1 MKEKNSQSIVFKYTV
16 RGFIIGLLTVLFV
29 LTVDFFIKNISFSEV
44 LEIHKNNPVY
54 LILDLSP
61 FVLAFYAYLISRK
74 YSDTSESLHKALKQE
89 LDKNQRI
96 FRFVEKIRMGNI
108 DAEYKVQGEDDVLGQ
123 SILDLRNNLK
133 KNKEEEDRR
142 RKEDQQRNWI
152 AEGLAKFGDILRKDS
167 DNIEELSYNLISNL
181 VKYIHANQGAF
192 FIIED
197 EDEADVHLKMTAC
210 YAYERRKYADKRL
223 ELNEGIIGAA
233 ILEQETI
240 YMTDVPESYVNI
252 TSGLGKATPGCLL
265 VVPLKVN
272 EEVHGVIEI
281 GAIKPLEKYIIDFVE
296 NVAENI
302 ASTISNVKINTRT
315 AKLLKE
321 SQQQAEV
328 LASQEEQMRQNMEEL
343 QATQEEAARQ
353 SEKFITFTNAV
364 NHTLLRAEYDPDG
377 TLIYANTKFLKK
389 MGYEKNSEVEGKNI
403 SMFINEKDRSWFNKL
418 WTNLANGGKHF
429 EGDMKHV
436 TKQGR
441 DLWTISTYTCMRKED
456 GTIDKILFLAID
468 TTDQKKKSLDY
479 QAQIDALN
487 KSTVKVEFLPT
498 GDLLECNKKF
508 IDLMNYPLYELKE
521 KSIFDFVDKS
531 DLNKIKD
538 IWGKVSQ
545 GESWEGTIRQR
556 TKENKDVWVRASLS
570 AVRDMYN
577 DISKIIY
584 IGNDT
589 TNEKIMELETQKQTE
604 QLKQQEEEL
613 KQSRVDLKA
622 QLKKAR
628 EDVKQQFKEI
638 EKEQKRTERTLE
650 GASDAILT
658 FDHHGVIKFF
668 NKAAEELWEI
678 ERDIVL
684 GRKITKLFPKD
695 KYEDEFINALIDP
708 NEEKIIGERKEVTI
722 ESIKTGEEKSVIF
735 LLSMARL
742 EDEVSYTAFIQNIS
756 VDLF

>member
-1 MKEKNSQSIVFKYTV
+1 MKEKNSQSIVFKYTIS
-16 RGFIIGLLTVLFV
+16 GFIIGLLTVIFI
-29 LTVDFFIKNISFSEV
+29 LTVDFFIKEISFSEV
-44 LEIHKNNPVY
+44 IEIHKSNPVY

-74 YSDTSESLHKALKQE
+74 YADTSQSLHKALKQE
-89 LDKNQRI
+89 LDKNQKI
-96 FRFVEKIRMGNI
+96 YRFVEKIRMGNI
-108 DAEYKVQGEDDVLGQ
+108 NAEYKVQGQDDVLGQ
-123 SILDLRNNLK
+123 SILDLRDNLK

-167 DNIEELSYNLISNL
+167 DNLEELSYNLINNL
-181 VKYIHANQGAF
+181 VKYINANQGAF

-197 EDEADVHLKMTAC
+197 EDEADTHLKMTAC

-223 ELNEGIIGAA
+223 EIDEGITGAA

-265 VVPLKVN
+265 VVPLKIN
-272 EEVHGVIEI
+272 DEVHGVIEI
-281 GAIKPLEKYIIDFVE
+281 GAIKPIEKYIVDFVE
-296 NVAENI
+296 KVAENI
-302 ASTISNVKINTRT
+302 ASTISNVKINSRT

-321 SQQQAEV
+321 SQEQAEA
-328 LASQEEQMRQNMEEL
+328 LAAQEEQMRQNMEEL

-389 MGYEKNSEVEGKNI
+389 LGYEKNSEVEGKNI
-403 SMFINEKDRSWFNKL
+403 SMFINDKDKVWFNKL

-441 DLWTISTYTCMRKED
+441 DLWTMSTYTCMRRDD
-456 GTIDKILFLAID
+456 GSVEKILFLAID

-487 KSTVKVEFLPT
+487 KSTIKVEFLPT
-498 GDLLECNKKF
+498 GDLLECNKNF

-531 DLNKIKD
+531 DLNKIKE
-538 IWGKVSQ
+538 IWNKVAE
-545 GESWEGTIRQR
+545 GESWEGILHQR
-556 TKENKDVWVRASLS
+556 TKDYKDVWVHVSLS
-570 AVRDMYN
+570 VVRDMYE

-584 IGNDT
+584 IANDI
-589 TNEKIMELETQKQTE
+589 TNEKLMEIEAKKQNE
-604 QLKQQEEEL
+604 LLKQQEEEL
-613 KQSRVDLKA
+613 KQSRVDLKS

-628 EDVKQQFKEI
+628 EEVKQQFNEI
-638 EKEQKRTERTLE
+638 EKVQKRTERTLE

-658 FDHHGVIKFF
+658 FDQHGVIKFF
-668 NKAAEELWEI
+668 NKTAEELWEI

-684 GRKITKLFPKD
+684 GRKMSKLFPKD
-695 KYEDEFINALIDP
+695 KYDDEFINSMLDP
-708 NEEKIIGERKEVTI
+708 NAEKMVGERKEVTI
-722 ESIKTGEEKSVIF
+722 ESLKTGEEKSVII

>member
-16 RGFIIGLLTVLFV
+16 SGFVIGLLTVLFI
-29 LTVDFFIKNISFSEV
+29 LTVDFFIKEISFSEV
-44 LEIHKNNPVY
+44 IEIHKNNPVY

-74 YSDTSESLHKALKQE
+74 YADTSETLHKALKHE
-89 LDKNQRI
+89 FDKNQRI

-108 DAEYKVQGEDDVLGQ
+108 DAEYKIQGQDDVLGQ
-123 SILDLRNNLK
+123 SILDLRDNLK

-152 AEGLAKFGDILRKDS
+152 AEGLAKFGDILRKDT
-167 DNIEELSYNLISNL
+167 DNLEELSYNLISEL

-192 FIIED
+192 FIIDD
-197 EDEADVHLKMTAC
+197 EDEADKHMKMTAC

-223 ELNEGIIGAA
+223 ELGEGIIGAA

-240 YMTDVPESYVNI
+240 YMTDVPDSYVNI
-252 TSGLGKATPGCLL
+252 TSGLGKATPRCLL
-265 VVPLKVN
+265 VVPLIIA

-281 GAIKPLEKYIIDFVE
+281 GAIHELEDYILEFVE
-296 NVAENI
+296 KVAETI
-302 ASTISNVKINTRT
+302 ASTISNVKINSRT

-321 SQQQAEV
+321 SREQAEA
-328 LASQEEQMRQNMEEL
+328 LAAQEEQMRQNMEEL

-353 SEKFITFTNAV
+353 SEKFIIFANAV
-364 NHTLLRAEYDPDG
+364 NHTLIRAEYDPDG

-389 MGYEKNSEVEGKNI
+389 LGYEKNSEVEGQHI
-403 SMFINEKDRSWFNKL
+403 SLFINEKDRSWFDKL

-441 DLWTISTYTCMRKED
+441 DLWTISTYTCMRRED
-456 GTIDKILFLAID
+456 GSVEKILFLAID
-468 TTDQKKKSLDY
+468 TTDQKKKFLDY

-487 KSTVKVEFLPT
+487 KSTIKVEFLPT
-498 GDLLECNKKF
+498 GDLLECNKLF
-508 IDLMNYPLYELKE
+508 VDLMGYPLYDLKE
-521 KSIFDFVDKS
+521 KSLFDFVDKS
-531 DLNKIKD
+531 DLNRIKD
-538 IWGKVSQ
+538 IWDKVST
-545 GESWEGTIRQR
+545 GDSWEGTLRQR
-556 TKENKDVWVRASLS
+556 TKEDKDVWVRASLS
-570 AVRDMYN
+570 AAKDMYD

-584 IGNDT
+584 IGNDI
-589 TNEKIMELETQKQTE
+589 TNEKLMEIETQKQTE
-604 QLKQQEEEL
+604 LLKQQEEEL

-628 EDVKQQFKEI
+628 EEVKHQFKEI
-638 EKEQKRTERTLE
+638 ENVQKRTERTLE

-658 FDHHGVIKFF
+658 IDQAGVIKFF

-684 GRKITKLFPKD
+684 GRKINKLFPEE
-695 KYEDEFINALIDP
+695 KYENEFINSLLDP
-708 NEEKIIGERKEVTI
+708 NAEKIVGERKEVNIQST
-722 ESIKTGEEKSVIF
+722 SGEEKSVII

>member
-1 MKEKNSQSIVFKYTV
+1 MKDKNSQSIVFKYTIS
-16 RGFIIGLLTVLFV
+16 GFIIGLITVLFI
-29 LTVDFFIKNISFSEV
+29 LTVDFFIKKVSFSEV

-74 YSDTSESLHKALKQE
+74 YADTSQSLHKALKQE

-108 DAEYKVQGEDDVLGQ
+108 DSEYKVQGQDDVLGQ
-123 SILDLRNNLK
+123 SILDLRDNLK
-133 KNKEEEDRR
+133 KNKEEEERR

-152 AEGLAKFGDILRKDS
+152 AEGLATFGDILRRDI

-181 VKYIHANQGAF
+181 IKYIDANQGAF

-197 EDEADVHLKMTAC
+197 EDEADTHLKMTAC

-223 ELNEGIIGAA
+223 ELGEGIVGAA

-265 VVPLKVN
+265 VVPLKIN

-281 GAIKPLEKYIIDFVE
+281 GAINPIEKHSLEFVE
-296 NVAENI
+296 KVAENI
-302 ASTISNVKINTRT
+302 ASTISNVKITSRT

-321 SQQQAEV
+321 SQQQAEA
-328 LASQEEQMRQNMEEL
+328 LAAQEEQMRQNMEEL

-389 MGYEKNSEVEGKNI
+389 LGYEKNSEVEGKNI
-403 SMFINEKDRSWFNKL
+403 SLFINEKDRSWFDKL

-441 DLWTISTYTCMRKED
+441 DLWTISTYTCMRSDD
-456 GTIDKILFLAID
+456 GGVEKILFLAID
-468 TTDQKKKSLDY
+468 TTEQKKKSLDY

-487 KSTVKVEFLPT
+487 KSNIKVEFLPT

-508 IDLMNYPLYELKE
+508 IELMTYPLYELKE

-531 DLNKIKD
+531 DLNKIKE
-538 IWGKVSQ
+538 IWEKVAH
-545 GESWEGTIRQR
+545 GDSWEGTLRQK
-556 TKENKDVWVRASLS
+556 TKDHKDVWVHVSLS
-570 AVRDMYN
+570 AVKDMYE
-577 DISKIIY
+577 DISKVIY
-584 IGNDT
+584 IANDI
-589 TNEKIMELETQKQTE
+589 TNEKLMEIETQKQTE
-604 QLKQQEEEL
+604 LLKQQEEEL
-613 KQSRVDLKA
+613 KQSRIDLKS

-628 EDVKQQFKEI
+628 EEVKQQFKEI
-638 EKEQKRTERTLE
+638 EKVQKRTERTLE

-658 FDHHGVIKFF
+658 FDQHGVIKFF
-668 NKAAEELWEI
+668 NKASEELWEI

-684 GRKITKLFPKD
+684 GRKISKLFPKD
-695 KYEDEFINALIDP
+695 KYDDEFIKALLDP
-708 NEEKIIGERKEVTI
+708 KAEKMVGERKEVTI
-722 ESIKTGEEKSVIF
+722 QSIKTEEEKSVII

>member
-16 RGFIIGLLTVLFV
+16 SGFIIGLLTVLFI
-29 LTVDFFIKNISFSEV
+29 LTVDFFIKEISFSEV
-44 LEIHKNNPVY
+44 IEIHKNNPVY

-74 YSDTSESLHKALKQE
+74 YADTSETLHKALKQE
-89 LDKNQRI
+89 FDKNQRI

-108 DAEYKVQGEDDVLGQ
+108 DAEYKIQGQDDVLGQ
-123 SILDLRNNLK
+123 SILDLRYNLK

-152 AEGLAKFGDILRKDS
+152 AEGLAKFGDILRKDT
-167 DNIEELSYNLISNL
+167 DNLEELSYNLISEL

-192 FIIED
+192 FIIDD
-197 EDEADVHLKMTAC
+197 EDEADKHMKMTAC

-223 ELNEGIIGAA
+223 ELGEGIIGAA

-240 YMTDVPESYVNI
+240 YMTDVPDSYVNI
-252 TSGLGKATPGCLL
+252 TSGLGKATPRCLL
-265 VVPLKVN
+265 VVPLIIAD
-272 EEVHGVIEI
+272 EVHGVIEV
-281 GAIKPLEKYIIDFVE
+281 GAIHELEDYILEFVE
-296 NVAENI
+296 KVAETI
-302 ASTISNVKINTRT
+302 ASTISNVKINSRT

-321 SQQQAEV
+321 SREQAEA
-328 LASQEEQMRQNMEEL
+328 LTAQEEQMRQNMEEL

-353 SEKFITFTNAV
+353 SEKFIIFANAV
-364 NHTLLRAEYDPDG
+364 NHTLIRAEYDPDG
-377 TLIYANTKFLKK
+377 TLIYANTKFLKIL
-389 MGYEKNSEVEGKNI
+389 GYEKNSEVEGEHI
-403 SMFINEKDRSWFNKL
+403 SLFINEKDRSWFDKL

-441 DLWTISTYTCMRKED
+441 DLWTISTYTCMRRED
-456 GTIDKILFLAID
+456 GSVEKILFLAID
-468 TTDQKKKSLDY
+468 TTDQKKKFLDY

-487 KSTVKVEFLPT
+487 KSTIKVEFLPT
-498 GDLLECNKKF
+498 GDLLECNKLF
-508 IDLMNYPLYELKE
+508 VDLMGYPLYDLKE
-521 KSIFDFVDKS
+521 KSLFDFVDKS
-531 DLNKIKD
+531 DLNRIKD
-538 IWGKVSQ
+538 IWDKVSN
-545 GESWEGTIRQR
+545 GDSWEGTLRQR
-556 TKENKDVWVRASLS
+556 TKDDKDVWVRASLS
-570 AVRDMYN
+570 AAKDMYD

-584 IGNDT
+584 IGNDI
-589 TNEKIMELETQKQTE
+589 TNEKLMEIETQKQTE
-604 QLKQQEEEL
+604 LLKQQEEEL

-628 EDVKQQFKEI
+628 EEVKHQFKEI
-638 EKEQKRTERTLE
+638 ENVQKRTERTLE

-658 FDHHGVIKFF
+658 IDQAGVIKFF

-684 GRKITKLFPKD
+684 GRKINKLFPEE
-695 KYEDEFINALIDP
+695 KYENEFINSLLDP
-708 NEEKIIGERKEVTI
+708 NAEKIVGERKEVNIQST
-722 ESIKTGEEKSVIF
+722 SGEEKSVII

>member
-1 MKEKNSQSIVFKYTV
+1 MKDKNSQSIVFKYTIS
-16 RGFIIGLLTVLFV
+16 GFIIGLLTVLFI

-74 YSDTSESLHKALKQE
+74 YADTSKNLHKALKQE
-89 LDKNQRI
+89 LDKNQRT

-123 SILDLRNNLK
+123 SILNLRDNLK

-142 RKEDQQRNWI
+142 RNEDQQRNWI
-152 AEGLAKFGDILRKDS
+152 AEGIAKFGDILRRDS
-167 DNIEELSYNLISNL
+167 DNIEELSYNIISNL

-197 EDEADVHLKMTAC
+197 EDEADTHLKMTAC

-223 ELNEGIIGAA
+223 ELGEGIIGAA

-281 GAIKPLEKYIIDFVE
+281 GAIKPIEKHIVEFVE

-302 ASTISNVKINTRT
+302 ASTISNVKINSRT

-321 SQQQAEV
+321 SQKQAEV
-328 LASQEEQMRQNMEEL
+328 LAEQEEQMRQNMEEL

-389 MGYEKNSEVEGKNI
+389 MGYEKNAEVEGKNI
-403 SMFINEKDRSWFNKL
+403 SMFINEKDKSWFNKL
-418 WTNLANGGKHF
+418 WTSLASGGKHF
-429 EGDMKHV
+429 EGDMKHL

-441 DLWTISTYTCMRKED
+441 DLWTISTYTCMRKDD
-456 GTIDKILFLAID
+456 GEIDKILFLAID
-468 TTDQKKKSLDY
+468 TTTQKKKSLDY
-479 QAQIDALN
+479 RAQIDALN
-487 KSTVKVEFLPT
+487 KSTIKVEFLPT
-498 GDLLECNKKF
+498 GDLLECNQKF

-531 DLNKIKD
+531 DLNKLKD
-538 IWGKVSQ
+538 IWSKVSQ

-556 TKENKDVWVRASLS
+556 TKEDKDVWVRASLS
-570 AVRDMYN
+570 AVKDMYE
-577 DISKIIY
+577 DISRIIY
-584 IGNDT
+584 IANDT
-589 TNEKIMELETQKQTE
+589 TNEKIMEIETQKQTE
-604 QLKQQEEEL
+604 LLKQQEEEL

-622 QLKKAR
+622 QLKQAS
-628 EDVKQQFKEI
+628 EDANKQCKEI
-638 EKEQKRTERTLE
+638 EKAQKRTERMLE
-650 GASDAILT
+650 LSSDAIVT

-678 ERDIVL
+678 ERDIIL
-684 GRKITKLFPKD
+684 GRKINKLFPNE
-695 KYEDEFINALIDP
+695 KYENEFINSLLDP
-708 NEEKIIGERKEVTI
+708 NKKKIIGKRVEVTI
-722 ESIKTGEEKSVIF
+722 KSTSGKEKPAIF
-735 LLSMARL
+735 LLSMAQL

-756 VDLF
+756 VDLL

>member
-1 MKEKNSQSIVFKYTV
+1 MKDKNSHSIVFKYTIS
-16 RGFIIGLLTVLFV
+16 GFIIGLLTVLFI

-181 VKYIHANQGAF
+181 VKYIHANQGVF

-265 VVPLKVN
+265 VVPLKIT

-281 GAIKPLEKYIIDFVE
+281 GAIKPLEKHIVEFVE
-296 NVAENI
+296 NVAKNI
-302 ASTISNVKINTRT
+302 ASTISNVKINSRT

-321 SQQQAEV
+321 SQQQAEA
-328 LASQEEQMRQNMEEL
+328 LAAQEEQMRQNMEEL

-353 SEKFITFTNAV
+353 SEKFVTFTNAV

-456 GTIDKILFLAID
+456 GGVDKVLFLAID
-468 TTDQKKKSLDY
+468 TTEQKKKSLDY

-487 KSTVKVEFLPT
+487 KSTIKVEFLPT

-531 DLNKIKD
+531 DLNRIKD
-538 IWGKVSQ
+538 IWSKVSQ

-556 TKENKDVWVRASLS
+556 TKENKDVWVRVSLS
-570 AVRDMYN
+570 AVRDMYD

-589 TNEKIMELETQKQTE
+589 TNEKTMELETQKQTE
-604 QLKQQEEEL
+604 LLKQQEEEL

-622 QLKKAR
+622 QLKTAR

-638 EKEQKRTERTLE
+638 EKVQKRTERTLE
-650 GASDAILT
+650 GTSDAILT
-658 FDHHGVIKFF
+658 FDHLGVIKFF
-668 NKAAEELWEI
+668 NKTAEELWEI

>member
-1 MKEKNSQSIVFKYTV
+1 MKDKNSHSIVFKYTIS
-16 RGFIIGLLTVLFV
+16 GFIIGLLTVLFI

-74 YSDTSESLHKALKQE
+74 YSDTSEFLHKALKQE

-108 DAEYKVQGEDDVLGQ
+108 DAEYKVQGGDDVLGQ

-281 GAIKPLEKYIIDFVE
+281 GAIKPLEKHIVDFVE

-429 EGDMKHV
+429 EGDMKHI

-456 GTIDKILFLAID
+456 GTVDKILFLAID

-570 AVRDMYN
+570 AVRDMYD

-604 QLKQQEEEL
+604 LLKQQEEEL

-638 EKEQKRTERTLE
+638 EKVQKRIERTLE

>member
-1 MKEKNSQSIVFKYTV
+1 MKDKNSHSIVFKYTIS
-16 RGFIIGLLTVLFV
+16 GFIIGLVTVLFV
-29 LTVDFFIKNISFSEV
+29 VTVDFFIKNISFSEV
-44 LEIHKNNPVY
+44 LEIHKHNPVY

-74 YSDTSESLHKALKQE
+74 YSDTSASLHKALKQE

-197 EDEADVHLKMTAC
+197 EDKADVHLKMTAC

-223 ELNEGIIGAA
+223 ELNEGIVGAA

-281 GAIKPLEKYIIDFVE
+281 GAIKPIEKYIVDFVE

-315 AKLLKE
+315 AKLLRE
-321 SQQQAEV
+321 SQQQAEA
-328 LASQEEQMRQNMEEL
+328 LAAQEEQMRQNMEEL

-353 SEKFITFTNAV
+353 SEKFVTFTNAV

-389 MGYEKNSEVEGKNI
+389 LGYEKNSEVEGKNI

-418 WTNLANGGKHF
+418 WNNLASGGKHF

-441 DLWTISTYTCMRKED
+441 DLWTISTYTCMRKDD
-456 GTIDKILFLAID
+456 GSIEKILFLAID

-487 KSTVKVEFLPT
+487 KSTIKVEFLPT
-498 GDLLECNKKF
+498 GDLLECNKNF

-521 KSIFDFVDKS
+521 KSIFDFIDKS
-531 DLNKIKD
+531 DLNRIKD
-538 IWGKVSQ
+538 IWNKVSQ
-545 GESWEGTIRQR
+545 GESWEGTIQQR
-556 TKENKDVWVRASLS
+556 TKEGKEVWVRASLS
-570 AVRDMYN
+570 AVRDMYD

-584 IGNDT
+584 IGNDI
-589 TNEKIMELETQKQTE
+589 TNEKIMEIETQKQTE
-604 QLKQQEEEL
+604 LLKQQEEEL

-638 EKEQKRTERTLE
+638 EKVQKRTERTLE

-695 KYEDEFINALIDP
+695 KYEDEFINALLDP
-708 NEEKIIGERKEVTI
+708 NKEKIIGERKEVTI

-756 VDLF
+756 VDFF

>member
-1 MKEKNSQSIVFKYTV
+1 MKDKNSHGIVFKYTIS
-16 RGFIIGLLTVLFV
+16 GFIIGLLTVLFI
-29 LTVDFFIKNISFSEV
+29 LTVDFFIKKISFSEV

-74 YSDTSESLHKALKQE
+74 YADTSESLHKALKQE

-142 RKEDQQRNWI
+142 REEDQQRNWI

-197 EDEADVHLKMTAC
+197 EDQADVHLKMTAC

-281 GAIKPLEKYIIDFVE
+281 GAIKPLEKHIVDFVE

-321 SQQQAEV
+321 SQQQAEA

-377 TLIYANTKFLKK
+377 TLIYANTKFIKK
-389 MGYEKNSEVEGKNI
+389 MGYEKNAEVEGKNI

-418 WTNLANGGKHF
+418 WTNLANGGTHF

-441 DLWTISTYTCMRKED
+441 DLWTISTYTCMRKEN
-456 GTIDKILFLAID
+456 GEVDKILFLAID

-538 IWGKVSQ
+538 IWSKVSQ

-570 AVRDMYN
+570 AVRDMYD

-589 TNEKIMELETQKQTE
+589 TNEKIMEIETQKQTE
-604 QLKQQEEEL
+604 LLKQQEEEL

-628 EDVKQQFKEI
+628 EDVKQQFNEI
-638 EKEQKRTERTLE
+638 EKVQKRTERTLE

-684 GRKITKLFPKD
+684 GRKISKLFPKE
-695 KYEDEFINALIDP
+695 KYEDEFINALLDP

-722 ESIKTGEEKSVIF
+722 ESIKTGEEKSVII

-742 EDEVSYTAFIQNIS
+742 EDEVTYTAFIQNIS

>member
-1 MKEKNSQSIVFKYTV
+1 MKEKNSQSIVFKYTIS
-16 RGFIIGLLTVLFV
+16 GFIIGLLTVIFI
-29 LTVDFFIKNISFSEV
+29 LTVDFFIKEISFSEV
-44 LEIHKNNPVY
+44 IEIHKSNPVY

-74 YSDTSESLHKALKQE
+74 YADTSQSLHKALKQE
-89 LDKNQRI
+89 LDKNQKI
-96 FRFVEKIRMGNI
+96 YRFVEKIRMGNI
-108 DAEYKVQGEDDVLGQ
+108 NAEYKVQGKDDVLGQ
-123 SILDLRNNLK
+123 SILDLRDNLK

-167 DNIEELSYNLISNL
+167 DNLEELSYNLINNL
-181 VKYIHANQGAF
+181 VKYINANQGAF

-197 EDEADVHLKMTAC
+197 EDEADTHLKMTAC

-223 ELNEGIIGAA
+223 EIDEGITGAA

-265 VVPLKVN
+265 VVPLKIN
-272 EEVHGVIEI
+272 DEVHGVIEI
-281 GAIKPLEKYIIDFVE
+281 GAIKPIEKYIVDFVE
-296 NVAENI
+296 KVAENI
-302 ASTISNVKINTRT
+302 ASTISNVKINSRT

-321 SQQQAEV
+321 SQEQAEA
-328 LASQEEQMRQNMEEL
+328 LAAQEEQMRQNMEEL

-389 MGYEKNSEVEGKNI
+389 LGYEKNSEVEGKNI
-403 SMFINEKDRSWFNKL
+403 SMFINDKDKVWFNKL

-441 DLWTISTYTCMRKED
+441 DLWTMSTYTCMRRDD
-456 GTIDKILFLAID
+456 GSVEKILFLAID

-487 KSTVKVEFLPT
+487 KSTIKVEFLPT
-498 GDLLECNKKF
+498 GDLLECNKNF

-531 DLNKIKD
+531 DLNKIKE
-538 IWGKVSQ
+538 IWNKVAE
-545 GESWEGTIRQR
+545 GESWEGILHQR
-556 TKENKDVWVRASLS
+556 TKDYKDVWVHVSLS
-570 AVRDMYN
+570 VVRDMYE

-584 IGNDT
+584 IANDI
-589 TNEKIMELETQKQTE
+589 TNEKLMEIEAKKQNE
-604 QLKQQEEEL
+604 LLKQQEEEL
-613 KQSRVDLKA
+613 KQSRVDLKS

-628 EDVKQQFKEI
+628 EEVKQQFNEI
-638 EKEQKRTERTLE
+638 EKVQKRTERTLE

-658 FDHHGVIKFF
+658 FDQHGVIKFF
-668 NKAAEELWEI
+668 NKTAEELWEI

-684 GRKITKLFPKD
+684 GRKMSKLFPKD
-695 KYEDEFINALIDP
+695 KYDDEFINSMLDP
-708 NEEKIIGERKEVTI
+708 NAEKMVGERKEVTI
-722 ESIKTGEEKSVIF
+722 ESLKTGEEKSVII

>member
-1 MKEKNSQSIVFKYTV
+1 MKDKNSHSIVFKYTIS
-16 RGFIIGLLTVLFV
+16 GFIIGLLTVLFI

-281 GAIKPLEKYIIDFVE
+281 GAIKPLEKHIVDFVE

-456 GTIDKILFLAID
+456 GTVDKILFLAID

-570 AVRDMYN
+570 AVRDMYD

-604 QLKQQEEEL
+604 LLKQQEEEL

-638 EKEQKRTERTLE
+638 EKVQKRTERTLE

>member
-1 MKEKNSQSIVFKYTV
+1 MKDKNSQSIVFKYTIS
-16 RGFIIGLLTVLFV
+16 GFIIGLITVLFI
-29 LTVDFFIKNISFSEV
+29 LTVDFFIKKVSFSEV

-74 YSDTSESLHKALKQE
+74 YADTSQSLHRALKQE

-108 DAEYKVQGEDDVLGQ
+108 DSEYKVQGQDDVLGQ
-123 SILDLRNNLK
+123 SILDLRDNLK
-133 KNKEEEDRR
+133 KNKEEEERR
-142 RKEDQQRNWI
+142 RNEDQQRNWI
-152 AEGLAKFGDILRKDS
+152 AEGLAKFGDILRRDI

-181 VKYIHANQGAF
+181 VKYIDANQGAF

-197 EDEADVHLKMTAC
+197 EDEADTHLKMTAC

-223 ELNEGIIGAA
+223 ELDEGIVGAA

-252 TSGLGKATPGCLL
+252 TSGLGQATPGSLL
-265 VVPLKVN
+265 VVPLKIN

-281 GAIKPLEKYIIDFVE
+281 GAINPIAKHSLDFVE
-296 NVAENI
+296 KVAENI
-302 ASTISNVKINTRT
+302 ASTISNVKITSRT

-321 SQQQAEV
+321 SQQQAEA
-328 LASQEEQMRQNMEEL
+328 LAAQEEQMRQNMEEL

-389 MGYEKNSEVEGKNI
+389 LGYEKNSEVEGKNI
-403 SMFINEKDRSWFNKL
+403 SLFINEKDRSWFDKL

-441 DLWTISTYTCMRKED
+441 DLWTISTYTCMRSDD
-456 GTIDKILFLAID
+456 GGVEKILFLAID
-468 TTDQKKKSLDY
+468 TTEQKKKSLDY

-487 KSTVKVEFLPT
+487 KSNIKVEFLPT
-498 GDLLECNKKF
+498 GDLLECNTKF
-508 IDLMNYPLYELKE
+508 IELMTYPLYELKE

-531 DLNKIKD
+531 DLNKIKE
-538 IWGKVSQ
+538 IWEKVSH
-545 GESWEGTIRQR
+545 GESWEGTLRQK
-556 TKENKDVWVRASLS
+556 TKDHKDVWVHVSLS
-570 AVRDMYN
+570 AVKDMYE
-577 DISKIIY
+577 DISKVIY
-584 IGNDT
+584 IANDI
-589 TNEKIMELETQKQTE
+589 TNEKLMEIETQKQTE
-604 QLKQQEEEL
+604 LLKQQEEEL
-613 KQSRVDLKA
+613 KQSRIDLKS

-628 EDVKQQFKEI
+628 EEVKQQFKEI
-638 EKEQKRTERTLE
+638 EKVQKRTERTLE

-658 FDHHGVIKFF
+658 FDQHGVIKFF

-678 ERDIVL
+678 DRDIVL
-684 GRKITKLFPKD
+684 GRKISKLFPKD
-695 KYEDEFINALIDP
+695 TYDDEFINALLDP
-708 NEEKIIGERKEVTI
+708 NAEKMVGERKEVTI
-722 ESIKTGEEKSVIF
+722 QSIKTAEEKSVII

>member
-1 MKEKNSQSIVFKYTV
+1 MKEKNSQSIVFKYTIS
-16 RGFIIGLLTVLFV
+16 GFIIGLLTVIFI
-29 LTVDFFIKNISFSEV
+29 LTIDFFIKEISFSEV
-44 LEIHKNNPVY
+44 IEIHKSNPVY

-74 YSDTSESLHKALKQE
+74 YADTSQSLHKALKQE
-89 LDKNQRI
+89 LDKNQKI
-96 FRFVEKIRMGNI
+96 YRFVEKIRMGNI
-108 DAEYKVQGEDDVLGQ
+108 NAEYKVQGQDDVLGQ
-123 SILDLRNNLK
+123 SILDLRDNLK

-167 DNIEELSYNLISNL
+167 DNLEELSYNLINNL
-181 VKYIHANQGAF
+181 VKYINANQGAF

-197 EDEADVHLKMTAC
+197 EDEADTHLKMTAC

-223 ELNEGIIGAA
+223 EIDEGITGAA

-265 VVPLKVN
+265 VVPLKIN
-272 EEVHGVIEI
+272 DEVHGVIEI
-281 GAIKPLEKYIIDFVE
+281 GAIKPIEKYIVDFVE
-296 NVAENI
+296 KVAENI
-302 ASTISNVKINTRT
+302 ASTISNVKINSRT

-321 SQQQAEV
+321 SQEQAEA
-328 LASQEEQMRQNMEEL
+328 LAAQEEQMRQNMEEL

-389 MGYEKNSEVEGKNI
+389 LGYEKNSEVEGKNI
-403 SMFINEKDRSWFNKL
+403 SMFINDKDKVWFNKL

-441 DLWTISTYTCMRKED
+441 DLWTMSTYTCMRRDD
-456 GTIDKILFLAID
+456 GSVEKILFLAID

-487 KSTVKVEFLPT
+487 KSTIKVEFLPT
-498 GDLLECNKKF
+498 GDLLECNKNF

-531 DLNKIKD
+531 DLNKIKE
-538 IWGKVSQ
+538 IWNKVAE
-545 GESWEGTIRQR
+545 GESWEGILHQR
-556 TKENKDVWVRASLS
+556 TKDYKDVWVHVSLS
-570 AVRDMYN
+570 VVRDMYE

-584 IGNDT
+584 IANDI
-589 TNEKIMELETQKQTE
+589 TNEKLMEIEAKKQNE
-604 QLKQQEEEL
+604 LLKQQEEEL
-613 KQSRVDLKA
+613 KQSRVDLKS

-628 EDVKQQFKEI
+628 EEVKQQFNEI
-638 EKEQKRTERTLE
+638 EKVQKRTERTLE

-658 FDHHGVIKFF
+658 FDQHGVIKFF
-668 NKAAEELWEI
+668 NKTAEELWEI

-684 GRKITKLFPKD
+684 GRKMSKLFPKD
-695 KYEDEFINALIDP
+695 KYDDEFINSMLDP
-708 NEEKIIGERKEVTI
+708 NAEKMVGERKEVTI
-722 ESIKTGEEKSVIF
+722 ESLKTGEEKSVII